1 MHEVFGYYSHFL
13 YTVSIFRQLTEEQF
27 RGQVRRALL
36 LFHAK

>member
-1 MHEVFGYYSHFL
+1 MKCLGIIAIFL